1 MASPYKTSTFSI
13 PYNGGDCIVLAIQQ
27 TKDDSGEILLQYR
40 DDYGF
45 VAYYSESQGLIGE
58 LHGDSLGIASM
69 TVDNGVAT
77 VTVNFDRLLSD
88 INPRCC
94 LIPVENGW

>member
-1 MASPYKTSTFSI
+1 MATMYRTSTFSI

-27 TKDDSGEILLQYR
+27 TKDDSGEIQLQQR
-40 DDYGF
+40 DNTGF
-45 VAYYSESQGLIGE
+45 VAYYSESQGLLGE
-58 LHGDSLGIASM
+58 LHGDWLGIASM
-69 TVDNGVAT
+69 TVNNGVAT
-77 VTVNFDRLLSD
+77 VTVNFSRVLTD